1 MARLSDHF
9 NTALV
14 TGVSSGLGLAFAR
27 MLLAE
32 GVTVVGVSRHPDI
45 PEAPVGFRPWPL
57 DLSDS
62 AALAP
67 ALDQIFA
74 AHPEIDLVINNAGF
88 GVLSHLEAMTAQAIH
103 AQYAVMLSAPTMIS
117 ARAIQAFKARSIRGC
132 LVNVSSL
139 AVELPL
145 PLMPVY
151 NASKAA
157 LSALS
162 ESLILDACEDA
173 VGYRVIDF
181 RPGDF
186 NTNFA
191 ERMVGR
197 IEWNGVDLRAV
208 MDRHHAQAPGVERA
222 VKGLRKALLGKRSGR
237 VRVGDFFQARLA
249 PFGPRLLP
257 ARWIRALIRWYY
269 RN

>member
-45 PEAPVGFRPWPL
+45 PDAPEGFRPWPL

-103 AQYAVMLSAPTMIS
+103 AQYAVMLSAPTMIA
-117 ARAIQAFKARSIRGC
+117 ARAIQAFQAGSNRGC

-162 ESLILDACEDA
+162 ESLILDASGSA
-173 VGYRVIDF
+173 AGYRVIDF

-191 ERMVGR
+191 QRMEGWV
-197 IEWNGVDLRAV
+197 EWHGVDLRAV

-222 VKGLRKALLGKRSGR
+222 AKELRRALISNRSGR

-269 RN
+269 RK